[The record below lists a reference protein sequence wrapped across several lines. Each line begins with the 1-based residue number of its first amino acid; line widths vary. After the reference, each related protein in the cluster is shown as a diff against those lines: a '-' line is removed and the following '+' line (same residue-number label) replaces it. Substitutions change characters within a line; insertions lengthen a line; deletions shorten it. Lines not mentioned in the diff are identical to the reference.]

1 MALILHYHPLSSF
14 CWKVLIPLY
23 EKGLPFERVTID
35 FANPDSTD
43 AFRSL
48 WPMAKMPVLVDEEG
62 GVTLPESSII
72 IEYLEM
78 RFGGEPALFPAD
90 SGAAL
95 EVRLR
100 DRFLD
105 LFVHHPMQKIVGDRI
120 RPAEGRDPH
129 GVAEARDTL
138 RKAYRLLEGRFAPF
152 PWAAG
157 EAFGLADC
165 AAAPALHYADK
176 VEPFGDAHPIL
187 SEYLERLKA
196 RPSFARVLEEAE
208 PFAHF
213 FPE

>member
-23 EKGLPFERVTID
+23 EKGLPFERVMID
-35 FANPDSTD
+35 FANSDSTD

-72 IEYLEM
+72 IEYLE
-78 RFGGEPALFPAD
+78 
-90 SGAAL
+90 
-95 EVRLR
+95 
-100 DRFLD
+100 
-105 LFVHHPMQKIVGDRI
+105 
-120 RPAEGRDPH
+120 
-129 GVAEARDTL
+129 
-138 RKAYRLLEGRFAPF
+138 
-152 PWAAG
+152 
-157 EAFGLADC
+157 
-165 AAAPALHYADK
+165 
-176 VEPFGDAHPIL
+176 
-187 SEYLERLKA
+187 RLKA